1 MDNGTNDCFFI
12 YSVMLEHEYI
22 LLHASIYS
30 DINEVK
36 KECEQIYEIAK
47 LHKPIAIID
56 MICHTK
62 DLSLLDYYV
71 KKYMLQYGIFYV
83 RGGSY
88 YEPTLPDYLSKALE
102 TEFKML
108 DCYKK
113 NYKNIGS
120 MLPKYSVEYSPEY
133 IELNEKYKF
142 LREIEHPNGNTYCI
156 TRDIITE
163 FEWISDK
170 IHFIRSATLN
180 LIDYE
185 KKNGIVFHKK
195 NEGNSVSYFEFDE
208 HNESMY
214 NSILHNIRK
223 IIEKFFIIYQDN
235 PYKMYENENKKTIV
249 DYTLLSLSN
258 YDGNQLN
265 ELIKNTEFFIYSMI
279 NHLEELEF
287 NLSTL
292 V

>member
-1 MDNGTNDCFFI
+1 MENNKDETFFI
-12 YSVMLEHEYI
+12 YSIALEPEYI
-22 LLHASIYS
+22 LLHASLKT
-30 DINEVK
+30 DITDVK
-36 KECEQIYEIAK
+36 NECEQMYEMAR
-47 LHKPIAIID
+47 LHRPIAILD

-71 KKYMLQYGIFYV
+71 KKYMLEYGIFYV

-88 YEPTLPDYLSKALE
+88 YEPTLPDYLSKSLE
-102 TEFKML
+102 REFKTI

-113 NYKNIGS
+113 KYKTPVIS
-120 MLPKYSVEYSPEY
+120 TYSPEY
-133 IELNEKYKF
+133 IELNEKYRF
-142 LREIEHPNGNTYCI
+142 LREIEDVDGNTCCI
-156 TRDIITE
+156 TRDIIKE

-170 IHFIRSATLN
+170 INFVRSSTLN
-180 LIDYE
+180 IIDCE
-185 KKNGIVFHKK
+185 MKNGIVFHKK
-195 NEGNSVSYFEFDE
+195 NEGNSVSYFELDE
-208 HNESMY
+208 INQSIY
-214 NSILHNIRK
+214 NSVIYHIKK
-223 IIEKFFIIYQDN
+223 IIEKVFIIYQDN
-235 PYKMYENENKKTIV
+235 AYKMYENKKTIV

-265 ELIKNTEFFIYSMI
+265 ELIKNTEFFIYSII